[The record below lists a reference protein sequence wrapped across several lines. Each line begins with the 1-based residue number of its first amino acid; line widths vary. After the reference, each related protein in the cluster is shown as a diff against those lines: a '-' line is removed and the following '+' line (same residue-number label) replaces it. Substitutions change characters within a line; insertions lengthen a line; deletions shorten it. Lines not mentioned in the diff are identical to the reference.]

1 MDTSLLLVV
10 VLVIH
15 VFGAVFGFGPSVAY
29 AVLGP
34 AAGKAG
40 PQGGIAI
47 MEAMIAI
54 EKRLI
59 LPFAVAIQ
67 PLSGLALIFLA
78 GYNINFFSHYWLWI
92 AILLYASAFYLAILV
107 QTPTLEK
114 MVHIVKAGPPTPEFM
129 AAAKRTQRLGPV
141 ITILLA
147 LIVILMVAKPGA

>member
-1 MDTSLLLVV
+1 MDTSLLLVILLTV
-10 VLVIH
+10 H

-29 AVLGP
+29 AILGP
-34 AAGKAG
+34 AAGKAS
-40 PQGGIAI
+40 PQGGLAI

-59 LPFAVAIQ
+59 LPWAIAIQ

-78 GYNINFFSHYWLWI
+78 GYNVNFFSHYWLWI
-92 AILLYASAFYLAILV
+92 GILLYAAAFYLAILV
-107 QTPTLEK
+107 QTPLLEK
-114 MVHIVKAGPPTPEFM
+114 MVHIVKAGPPTPELM
-129 AAAKRTQRLGPV
+129 AAAKRTQQLGPV